1 MKKIKKWDT
10 VVVIAGKHKGKIATV
25 DKVVEDMLRLH
36 GVNIV
41 KKAVKWQWFVEKT
54 LPIHVSNVMYYVK
67 DEKKA
72 VRIGFEKDDSGK
84 KKRKAKKLDLIID

>member
-1 MKKIKKWDT
+1 M
-10 VVVIAGKHKGKIATV
+10 
-25 DKVVEDMLRLH
+25 
-36 GVNIV
+36 
-41 KKAVKWQWFVEKT
+41 EKT